1 MPTLT
6 SLQPAPVI
14 DELARLLAAHYVF
27 PELGQELADLVRDRL
42 ADGAY
47 DVATAEE
54 LGRVVTADLQSR
66 NGDPHLRLKYHADPV
81 PEEQGAA
88 VLAAMR
94 RDFAASLGGVPRLE
108 LLDGGVAVL
117 ELTPN
122 LFPLEWAAEPLGAAL
137 AVVSRARALILD
149 LRRNRGGSPDTVAFV
164 CGHLLDER
172 TLLNTMHWREG
183 DRREQSWSPAYV
195 PGPRFGGE
203 KPVYVLTGPRTFS
216 AAEELAY
223 DLQQLGRAVVVGE
236 TTGGGAHPRE
246 GWTLHPHLEATI
258 PVGRSVNPVS
268 GTNWEGTGVVPDLP
282 CAADDALALA
292 HERALASLEPSAQVP
307 AGT

>member
-6 SLQPAPVI
+6 SLQPAPVVE
-14 DELARLLAAHYVF
+14 ELARLLAAHYVF
-27 PELGQELADLVRDRL
+27 PELGQELAGLVRDRL
-42 ADGAY
+42 AAGAY
-47 DVATAEE
+47 DVATPEE
-54 LGRVVTADLQSR
+54 LGQVVTADLQSL
-66 NGDPHLRLKYHADPV
+66 NGDRHLRLKYHADRV

-88 VLAAMR
+88 MLAEMR
-94 RDFAASLGGVPRLE
+94 RDFEASLGGITRLE
-108 LLDGGVAVL
+108 MLDGGVAVL

-137 AVVSRARALILD
+137 AVASRARALILD
-149 LRRNRGGSPDTVAFV
+149 LRRNLGGSPDTVAFV

-203 KPVYVLTGPRTFS
+203 KPVYVLTSPRTFS

-236 TTGGGAHPRE
+236 TTRGGAHPRE
-246 GWTLHPHLEATI
+246 GWTLHPHLEASI

-282 CAADDALALA
+282 CPAADALARA
-292 HERALASLEPSAQVP
+292 HERALARLERSA
-307 AGT
+307 

>member
-6 SLQPAPVI
+6 SIQPAPVVE
-14 DELARLLAAHYVF
+14 ELAQLLAAHYVF
-27 PELGQELADLVRDRL
+27 PELGQELAGLVRDRL
-42 ADGAY
+42 AAGAY
-47 DVATAEE
+47 DVATPEE

-66 NGDPHLRLKYHADPV
+66 NGDRHLRLKYHADRV

-88 VLAAMR
+88 VLAEMR
-94 RDFAASLGGVPRLE
+94 RDFEASLGGVTRLE
-108 LLDGGVAVL
+108 MLDGGVAVL

-137 AVVSRARALILD
+137 AVASRARALILD
-149 LRRNRGGSPDTVAFV
+149 LRRNLGGSPDTVAFV

-203 KPVYVLTGPRTFS
+203 KPVYVLTSPRTFS

-236 TTGGGAHPRE
+236 TTGAGPPAGGLDPASTPRGVHP
-246 GWTLHPHLEATI
+246 GG
-258 PVGRSVNPVS
+258 PVGQSGLGDQLGRHRGRSGPP
-268 GTNWEGTGVVPDLP
+268 VPDRRRP
-282 CAADDALALA
+282 GP
-292 HERALASLEPSAQVP
+292 RP
-307 AGT
+307 

>member
-6 SLQPAPVI
+6 SLQSAPVVE
-14 DELARLLAAHYVF
+14 ELAELLAAHYVF
-27 PELGQELADLVRDRL
+27 PELGQELAGLVRDRL
-42 ADGAY
+42 AAGAY
-47 DVATAEE
+47 DVATPEE

-66 NGDPHLRLKYHADPV
+66 NGDRHLRLKYHADRV

-88 VLAAMR
+88 VLAEMR
-94 RDFAASLGGVPRLE
+94 RTFESSLGGVPRLE
-108 LLDGGVAVL
+108 MLDGGVAVL
-117 ELTPN
+117 ELTPY

-137 AVVSRARALILD
+137 AVASRARALILD
-149 LRRNRGGSPDTVAFV
+149 LRRNLGGSPDTVAFV

-183 DRREQSWSPAYV
+183 DRREQSWSPAFV

-203 KPVYVLTGPRTFS
+203 KPVYVLTSPRTFS

-246 GWTLHPHLEATI
+246 GWTLHPHLEASI
-258 PVGRSVNPVS
+258 PVGRSVNPIS

-282 CAADDALALA
+282 CPTADALARA
-292 HERALASLEPSAQVP
+292 HERALARLEQSA
-307 AGT
+307 

>member
-6 SLQPAPVI
+6 SIQPAPVVE
-14 DELARLLAAHYVF
+14 ELAQLLAAHYVF
-27 PELGQELADLVRDRL
+27 PELGQELAGLVRDRL
-42 ADGAY
+42 AAGAY
-47 DVATAEE
+47 DVATPEE

-66 NGDPHLRLKYHADPV
+66 NGDRHLRLKYHADRV

-88 VLAAMR
+88 VLAEMR
-94 RDFAASLGGVPRLE
+94 RDFEASLGGVTRLE
-108 LLDGGVAVL
+108 MLDGGVAVL

-137 AVVSRARALILD
+137 AVASRARALILD
-149 LRRNRGGSPDTVAFV
+149 LRRNLGGSPDTVAFV

-203 KPVYVLTGPRTFS
+203 KPVYVLTSPRTFS

-246 GWTLHPHLEATI
+246 GWTLHPHLEASI

-282 CAADDALALA
+282 CPTADALARA
-292 HERALASLEPSAQVP
+292 HERALARLEQSS
-307 AGT
+307 

>member
-6 SLQPAPVI
+6 SLQPAPVVE
-14 DELARLLAAHYVF
+14 ELARLLAAHYVF
-27 PELGQELADLVRDRL
+27 PELGQELAGLVRDRL
-42 ADGAY
+42 AAGAY
-47 DVATAEE
+47 DVATPEE
-54 LGRVVTADLQSR
+54 LGQVVTADLQSL
-66 NGDPHLRLKYHADPV
+66 NGDRHLRLKYHADRV

-88 VLAAMR
+88 MLAEMR
-94 RDFAASLGGVPRLE
+94 RDFESSLGGITRLE
-108 LLDGGVAVL
+108 MLDGGVAVL

-137 AVVSRARALILD
+137 AVASRARALILD
-149 LRRNRGGSPDTVAFV
+149 LRRNLGGSPDTVAFV

-203 KPVYVLTGPRTFS
+203 KPVYVLTSPRTFS

-236 TTGGGAHPRE
+236 TTRGGAHPRE
-246 GWTLHPHLEATI
+246 GWTLHPHLEASI

-282 CAADDALALA
+282 CPTADALARA
-292 HERALASLEPSAQVP
+292 HERALARLERSA
-307 AGT
+307 